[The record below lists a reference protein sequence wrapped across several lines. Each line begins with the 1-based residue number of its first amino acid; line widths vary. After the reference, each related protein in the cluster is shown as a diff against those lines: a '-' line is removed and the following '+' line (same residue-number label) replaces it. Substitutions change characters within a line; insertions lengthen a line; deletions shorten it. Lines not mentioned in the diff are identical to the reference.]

1 MIDEDNGLDS
11 FLADV
16 DGTQKTENP
25 TSNVQPQNPQNFVHP
40 KLKKIKRPKIR
51 PMSDVPPAPTKVAPI
66 EQPIE
71 ESPLSP
77 EMNNEESSLGTS
89 LVTATDAQDLVRES
103 DFNNSYVLDGL
114 PPELDYTSDEE
125 DGGYEPAYTD
135 NRAMLKKLILTA
147 AGCFVIGMLLGG
159 IFFSSKTEQQQGLE
173 GVVLNADVPQG
184 RARCGLTESTQACIF
199 YIMNWYK
206 QELTG
211 RDFYKLA
218 AQLTGREEYMIET
231 ENLRYATVK
240 IKPGAI
246 VQLNIPALK

>member
-1 MIDEDNGLDS
+1 MVEEDNNLDS
-11 FLADV
+11 FLKGLDDA
-16 DGTQKTENP
+16 P
-25 TSNVQPQNPQNFVHP
+25 TAEDSPVSNTQPQNPQGFTHP
-40 KLKKIKRPKIR
+40 KLKKIKRPKIH
-51 PMSDVPPAPTKVAPI
+51 PTSDVPPAPAKVVPNEEPI
-66 EQPIE
+66 TEEALETPAE
-71 ESPLSP
+71 ESA
-77 EMNNEESSLGTS
+77 LGTS

-114 PPELDYTSDEE
+114 PPELDYTSDED
-125 DGGYEPAYTD
+125 DGGYEPAYSD
-135 NRAMLKKLILTA
+135 SRAMLKKLVLTA
-147 AGCFVIGMLLGG
+147 VSCLVIGILLGG
-159 IFFSSKTEQQQGLE
+159 IFFSSKAEEKQGLE

-184 RARCGLTESTQACIF
+184 RARCGLTESSQACIF

>member
-1 MIDEDNGLDS
+1 MVEENNSLDS
-11 FLADV
+11 FLADG
-16 DGTQKTENP
+16 DSAPAPEK
-25 TSNVQPQNPQNFVHP
+25 SASDIQPQNPQGFTHP

-51 PMSDVPPAPTKVAPI
+51 PMSDVPPAPAKIEPT
-66 EQPIE
+66 EQPVDE
-71 ESPLSP
+71 TTHLTETT
-77 EMNNEESSLGTS
+77 EDEASLGTS

-114 PPELDYTSDEE
+114 PPELDYASEE

-135 NRAMLKKLILTA
+135 NKATLKKLIVTA
-147 AGCFVIGMLLGG
+147 LGCLVVGIFLGG
-159 IFFSSKTEQQQGLE
+159 IFFSSKAEEKQGLE
-173 GVVLNADVPQG
+173 GVVLNSDVPQG
-184 RARCGLTESTQACIF
+184 RARCGLTESSQACIF

-231 ENLRYATVK
+231 ENLRYSTVK

>member
-1 MIDEDNGLDS
+1 MVEEDNNLDS
-11 FLADV
+11 FLAGVEDAPL
-16 DGTQKTENP
+16 TENNP
-25 TSNVQPQNPQNFVHP
+25 VSNAQPQNPQGFAHP

-51 PMSDVPPAPTKVAPI
+51 PMSDVPPAPARVSPA
-66 EQPIE
+66 E
-71 ESPLSP
+71 EPTTEDVLETP
-77 EMNNEESSLGTS
+77 AEENTLGTS
-89 LVTATDAQDLVRES
+89 LVTATDAQDLVRETDLS
-103 DFNNSYVLDGL
+103 NSYVLDGL

-125 DGGYEPAYTD
+125 IGGYDPAYAD
-135 NRAMLKKLILTA
+135 GRAGLKKLIITA
-147 AGCFVIGMLLGG
+147 IGCFVIGILIGA
-159 IFFSSKTEQQQGLE
+159 IFFSSKAEEKQGLE
-173 GVVLNADVPQG
+173 GVVLNSDVPQG
-184 RARCGLTESTQACIF
+184 RARCGLTESSQACIF

>member
-1 MIDEDNGLDS
+1 MVEEDNNLDS
-11 FLADV
+11 FLNSMDDAPM
-16 DGTQKTENP
+16 TEKSP
-25 TSNVQPQNPQNFVHP
+25 VANVQPQNTQGFTHP

-51 PMSDVPPAPTKVAPI
+51 PMSDVPPAPAKVTPVEEPVLEEAP
-66 EQPIE
+66 ETPAV
-71 ESPLSP
+71 ESA
-77 EMNNEESSLGTS
+77 LGTS
-89 LVTATDAQDLVRES
+89 LVTATEAQDLVRGD

-114 PPELDYTSDEE
+114 PPELDYTSDED
-125 DGGYEPAYTD
+125 DGGYEPAYAD

-147 AGCFVIGMLLGG
+147 VGCFVIGILLGG
-159 IFFSSKTEQQQGLE
+159 IFFSSKAEEKQGLE
-173 GVVLNADVPQG
+173 GVVLNDDVPQG
-184 RARCGLTESTQACIF
+184 RARCGLTEASQACIF